1 MKFDVLTLF
10 PELFDSFRKVGVL
23 GRAVEQGLVSIEAHD
38 LRRWSGN
45 RWGQVDDQP
54 YGGGAGMVLQA
65 PPVLQAVREIAATG
79 EVPPVTVVLS
89 PRGRPFDQAYAREL
103 LETSRLILLC
113 GRYEGFDERVSEILR
128 PVELSLGD
136 FILGGGEVPA
146 MAVIEAVS
154 RLVPGVVGDPDS
166 VTEDSFSNHLL
177 DYPCFTRPAEVE
189 GRTVPEVLRSGNHAK
204 IKRWRLERS
213 VEATVTRRPDVIKK
227 NWETYP
233 IEVRRLIRRYHPDLV
248 ESLD

>member
-1 MKFDVLTLF
+1 MKFDILTLF
-10 PELFDSFRKVGVL
+10 PGLFETFRREGIL
-23 GRAVEQGLVSIEAHD
+23 GRAVQQGLVTIDVHD

-45 RWGQVDDQP
+45 RWGQVDDEP

-65 PPVLQAVREIAATG
+65 PPVLDAVNEIVSPG
-79 EVPPVTVVLS
+79 DDPPVTVVLS
-89 PRGRPFDQAYAREL
+89 PRGRVFDQAFAEEL
-103 LETSRLILLC
+103 RQSGRILMLC

-146 MAVIEAVS
+146 MAVIETVS
-154 RLVPGVVGDPDS
+154 RLVPGVVGDPQS
-166 VTEDSFSNHLL
+166 VVEDSFTNHLL
-177 DYPCFTRPAEVE
+177 DFPCYTRPAEVE

-204 IKRWRLERS
+204 IRRWRLERS
-213 VEATVTRRPDVIKK
+213 VEATVTRRPDLIKK
-227 NWETYP
+227 NWKTYP
-233 IEVRRLIRRYHPDLV
+233 NEIRRLIRRYDPDLA